1 MPFSWST
8 LSPGAQAAALA
19 IGSTA
24 IDAVSLTLIKLAGP
38 TISGW
43 QVAFIAFLVVFVVL
57 VPYALAKG
65 HRIVPRRFV
74 WIHLLRGALG
84 ITSLAAFYISLAG
97 MKMPDAVAFNFA
109 TPLFVLVLAVLFLGE
124 KVGWRRWSATIVGFI
139 GVLVMVRPSPAMEPV
154 VLWALLCC
162 ITAGAGLICMKFLT
176 AHENSVTLAITL
188 AAVALLFGAPFAF
201 ANWQWL
207 TIMQWALLL
216 GGALVNL
223 VSQQCMLTAF
233 AKADATTVAPL
244 TYLRLVFAGIVAA
257 IVFDEYPDL
266 WTLVGASIIIASTAY
281 IARREAIRRRAN
293 ARENR

>member
-1 MPFSWST
+1 M
-8 LSPGAQAAALA
+8 
-19 IGSTA
+19 
-24 IDAVSLTLIKLAGP
+24 SLTLIKLAGP
-38 TISGW
+38 QISGW
-43 QVAFIAFLVVFVVL
+43 QVAFIAFFVVLIVL
-57 VPYALAKG
+57 VPYAAAAG
-65 HRIVPRRFV
+65 HRILPRRFV
-74 WIHLLRGALG
+74 WIHVLRGALG

-124 KVGWRRWSATIVGFI
+124 KVGWRRWSATVVGFI
-139 GVLVMVRPSPAMEPV
+139 GVLVMVRPSPTMEPV

-162 ITAGAGLICMKFLT
+162 VTAAAGLICMKFLT
-176 AHENSVTLAITL
+176 AHETSVTLAITL
-188 AAVALLFGAPFAF
+188 AGIALFFGAAPAF

-207 TIMQWALLL
+207 TFGQWALLL

-244 TYLRLVFAGIVAA
+244 TYLRLVFAGVVAA

-266 WTLVGASIIIASTAY
+266 WTIAGASIIIASTAY
-281 IARREAIRRRAN
+281 IARREALRRREA
-293 ARENR
+293 AQRL